1 MLHGPNTHG
10 SRRAGISWEFADM
23 KSIQIYEGFIQ
34 FEERSAELY
43 FEFSVRFHDN
53 NALSWFWVEMAMEEK
68 QHAGMLQHCREA
80 GVFAEEL
87 PDEGQI
93 QKLDEVFRRLEAE
106 IAAPELR
113 LDRAFDIAIRLE
125 SSEINDVYSQLTAPI
140 EGPAYV
146 MRKKI
151 ELAAENHFEKLF
163 DAARKFGASPQIQT
177 RLAKLRSSG

>member
-1 MLHGPNTHG
+1 MEAVVLVFPG
-10 SRRAGISWEFADM
+10 SLRV
-23 KSIQIYEGFIQ
+23 KPIQIYEGFIQ

-43 FEFSVRFHDN
+43 LEFSVRFHNN

-80 GVFAEEL
+80 RVFAEEL

-151 ELAAENHFEKLF
+151 ELASENHFEKLF

-177 RLAKLRSSG
+177 RLAKLVSSGRFPHIHH